1 MEGGEQ
7 VGECLYA
14 GDKGVGDGSPEVG
27 ERGVAGLA
35 SLQELFCGIT
45 EPSRLSDPLP
55 VVHQSRQRL
64 RDHDQRLGCLV
75 GLAVG
80 VVGTGVAAGCIVAED
95 DRLRGQ
101 LAGAGADVLCVL

>member
-1 MEGGEQ
+1 MGLPRSAS
-7 VGECLYA
+7 VG
-14 GDKGVGDGSPEVG
+14 S
-27 ERGVAGLA
+27 LA
-35 SLQELFCGIT
+35 SRACKSFFCGIT

-95 DRLRGQ
+95 DRLCGQ